1 MSDVAHNHPN
11 DVIVADA
18 SRDAKARENDVF
30 LLVFD
35 DVLTDLNVI
44 RRERERGLTMVR

>member
-18 SRDAKARENDVF
+18 SRDAKARENDIF
-30 LLVFD
+30 YWF
-35 DVLTDLNVI
+35 
-44 RRERERGLTMVR
+44 LTMF